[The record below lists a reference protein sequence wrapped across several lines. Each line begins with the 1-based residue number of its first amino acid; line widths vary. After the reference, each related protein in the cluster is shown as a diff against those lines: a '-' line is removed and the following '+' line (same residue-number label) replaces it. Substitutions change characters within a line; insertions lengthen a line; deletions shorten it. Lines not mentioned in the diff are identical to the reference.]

1 MIAVRHTR
9 IQTAVEDVFTFAVRT
24 GDFLPTKRAGVFLP
38 SASMESMKPKSELND
53 TIVIPQEARGRL
65 LSSFS
70 TSVRLAHVFQ
80 FKKFRLLGELHGL
93 TYYEISKYRNC
104 GRKTVEELRQLVRN
118 VQLGSAASDASVD
131 ESQYESPSRSDCLFI
146 PPYAREFSPLD
157 LPISV
162 RLANAL
168 ESTGIAC
175 LGDLQGRDLAEFKGL
190 ANCGKRTLAELATL
204 IDRVVA
210 GEFKPSSGSFSIA
223 NVADLLRLIDDGV
236 AQLPTHWRE
245 MLLLRLGA
253 DAGGTWTLEEVGKKI
268 QTHTGTNSANHEEIA
283 RSLEEDGWPKDKW
296 LFARCGDGVLRNGL
310 SADSGAAYEMA
321 GGTPSKSSI
330 RSCHLCSASWR
341 TRPGNSCMAA
351 RAGVIFGHGSR
362 R

>member
-236 AQLPTHWRE
+236 AQLPTRWRE

-253 DAGGTWTLEEVGKKI
+253 DAGGTWTLEEVGKKFKLTRERI
-268 QTHTGTNSANHEEIA
+268 RQITKK
-283 RSLEEDGWPKDKW
+283 SLAHLKK
-296 LFARCGDGVLRNGL
+296 
-310 SADSGAAYEMA
+310 MA
-321 GGTPSKSSI
+321 GPKINGYL
-330 RSCHLCSASWR
+330 H
-341 TRPGNSCMAA
+341 
-351 RAGVIFGHGSR
+351 GVAMVC
-362 R
+362 